1 MIAIFAS
8 CLSILIAF
16 KTPLKE
22 ASGITS
28 ILLLIIVGLL
38 IFPIGGLFIFHLML
52 ISKGRTTNEQVTGK
66 YKDLKLFHKGFCM
79 NFLVILCTSLTPKL
93 ISKNYQKKYLNKSN
107 RRRRQ
112 QQIDAFEAKYKTGFE
127 SILLT

>member
-1 MIAIFAS
+1 
-8 CLSILIAF
+8 
-16 KTPLKE
+16 
-22 ASGITS
+22 
-28 ILLLIIVGLL
+28 
-38 IFPIGGLFIFHLML
+38 ML

-66 YKDLKLFHKGFCM
+66 YKDLDLFHRGFCM
-79 NFLVILCTSLTPKL
+79 NFFVILCTSLSPRL
-93 ISKNYQKKYLNKSN
+93 ISYNYHKKYLNKSH